1 MAAVRDKLSF
11 CWAIIFVLR
20 AETSDPG
27 SKPTS
32 AGQTRL
38 VYRQALS
45 LRPLLKFK
53 PPPLVVLRHHVL
65 LASPRTS
72 RVTSPATSH
81 IPLLRQLSLSQPA
94 YCRPHRPAASL
105 SSVDAI
111 SFEMSKMDNRQQLP
125 DGLLIQVTKNLCDA
139 RKMFI
144 GGIPRDTS
152 KQALLEYLT
161 QFGEMIDFTIKTF
174 PDSGVSRGFGFVLF
188 KDGAAVEKVLQ
199 VKEHK
204 LDGKTITLKR
214 AKAVEV
220 EPPPRRVFV
229 GGLNPQTSEEKI
241 REYFGAFGVIE
252 NIDLPVSPGTN
263 KRRAFCF
270 ITYTDGKPVKKLLE
284 ARYHQ
289 IDSGW
294 CETKIA
300 HSKEYLKPQLRRR
313 RRNVPSARPG
323 NSRGGISSQAN
334 PSACGA
340 NPSALGAN
348 PSACGA
354 NPSAFGANPNAF
366 GADPSACGANPSA
379 CGADPSACGADP
391 NAFGA
396 DPSACGANPNAF
408 GADPNVCGAVGGG
421 GGRSL
426 STVFMPVPFSA
437 CYEGFNF
444 CDQMYGNFYIAYNN
458 QPIFNTYGGHYFV
471 GHSYG
476 IHGYGTAFTH

>member
-1 MAAVRDKLSF
+1 
-11 CWAIIFVLR
+11 
-20 AETSDPG
+20 
-27 SKPTS
+27 
-32 AGQTRL
+32 
-38 VYRQALS
+38 
-45 LRPLLKFK
+45 
-53 PPPLVVLRHHVL
+53 
-65 LASPRTS
+65 
-72 RVTSPATSH
+72 
-81 IPLLRQLSLSQPA
+81 
-94 YCRPHRPAASL
+94 
-105 SSVDAI
+105 
-111 SFEMSKMDNRQQLP
+111 
-125 DGLLIQVTKNLCDA
+125 
-139 RKMFI
+139 MFI

-340 NPSALGAN
+340 NPSAFGAN

-366 GADPSACGANPSA
+366 GADPSACGANPSACGADPSACGADPSAFGADPSACGANPSAFGADPSACGADPSA

>member
-1 MAAVRDKLSF
+1 
-11 CWAIIFVLR
+11 
-20 AETSDPG
+20 
-27 SKPTS
+27 
-32 AGQTRL
+32 
-38 VYRQALS
+38 
-45 LRPLLKFK
+45 
-53 PPPLVVLRHHVL
+53 
-65 LASPRTS
+65 
-72 RVTSPATSH
+72 
-81 IPLLRQLSLSQPA
+81 
-94 YCRPHRPAASL
+94 
-105 SSVDAI
+105 
-111 SFEMSKMDNRQQLP
+111 
-125 DGLLIQVTKNLCDA
+125 
-139 RKMFI
+139 MFI

-174 PDSGVSRGFGFVLF
+174 PDSGVPRGFGFVLF
-188 KDGAAVEKVLQ
+188 KDSAAVEKVLQ

-204 LDGKTITLKR
+204 LDGKTISLKR
-214 AKAVEV
+214 AKAIEV

-270 ITYTDGKPVKKLLE
+270 ITYTDGKPVKQLLE

-294 CETKIA
+294 CEIKIA
-300 HSKEYLKPQLRRR
+300 HPKEYLKPQLRRR
-313 RRNVPSARPG
+313 RNVPSARLG

-334 PSACGA
+334 PSAF
-340 NPSALGAN
+340 GAN

-354 NPSAFGANPNAF
+354 NPSAFGANPSAF
-366 GADPSACGANPSA
+366 GANPSA
-379 CGADPSACGADP
+379 FGANPS
-391 NAFGA
+391 AFGA
-396 DPSACGANPNAF
+396 NPSAFAANPSACGANPNAF

-444 CDQMYGNFYIAYNN
+444 CDQMYGNFYNAYNN
-458 QPIFNTYGGHYFV
+458 QPIFNTYGGHYFL
-471 GHSYG
+471 GPNYG
-476 IHGYGTAFTH
+476 IHGCGTAFTH

>member
-1 MAAVRDKLSF
+1 MDSIEIILVSRLSTIGLKTQKHEEKSEGNWNNICIHRNEHTIQHAKIKVQKISF
-11 CWAIIFVLR
+11 LCPVDYIQLDHYLDTLKVSR
-20 AETSDPG
+20 EQAETSDPG

-45 LRPLLKFK
+45 LRLLLKFK
-53 PPPLVVLRHHVL
+53 PLALVVLRHH
-65 LASPRTS
+65 
-72 RVTSPATSH
+72 
-81 IPLLRQLSLSQPA
+81 LSLSQPA
-94 YCRPHRPAASL
+94 YRRLHRPAASL

-125 DGLLIQVTKNLCDA
+125 EGLLIQVTKDHCDA

-144 GGIPRDTS
+144 GGIPRDIS

-161 QFGEMIDFTIKTF
+161 QFGEMIDFTIKTY

-188 KDGAAVEKVLQ
+188 KDSAAVEKVLQ

-204 LDGKTITLKR
+204 LDGRTIDLKR
-214 AKAVEV
+214 AKAIEV
-220 EPPPRRVFV
+220 KPPPRRVFV
-229 GGLNPQTSEEKI
+229 GGLNPQLSEEKI

-294 CETKIA
+294 CEIKIA
-300 HSKEYLKPQLRRR
+300 HPKEYLKPQSRR
-313 RRNVPSARPG
+313 RRNVPFARLG
-323 NSRGGISSQAN
+323 NSWGGISSQAN
-334 PSACGA
+334 PSVC
-340 NPSALGAN
+340 GAN

-354 NPSAFGANPNAF
+354 N
-366 GADPSACGANPSA
+366 
-379 CGADPSACGADP
+379 
-391 NAFGA
+391 
-396 DPSACGANPNAF
+396 PSACGANPNAF
-408 GADPNVCGAVGGG
+408 GADPNVCGAAGGG

-437 CYEGFNF
+437 CNEGFNF
-444 CDQMYGNFYIAYNN
+444 CDQMYGNFYNAYNN
-458 QPIFNTYGGHYFV
+458 QPIFNTYGGHYFL
-471 GHSYG
+471 GHNYG
-476 IHGYGTAFTH
+476 IHGCGTAFTN